1 MPKELQT
8 EICDIVQEAVMKII
22 SKKKKCKKA
31 TWFSEEDLQIA
42 EKRRKPKCKGDK
54 NTPI

>member
-1 MPKELQT
+1 
-8 EICDIVQEAVMKII
+8 MKII

-31 TWFSEEDLQIA
+31 TWFSEEDLQID
-42 EKRRKPKCKGDK
+42 EKIRKPKCKGDK